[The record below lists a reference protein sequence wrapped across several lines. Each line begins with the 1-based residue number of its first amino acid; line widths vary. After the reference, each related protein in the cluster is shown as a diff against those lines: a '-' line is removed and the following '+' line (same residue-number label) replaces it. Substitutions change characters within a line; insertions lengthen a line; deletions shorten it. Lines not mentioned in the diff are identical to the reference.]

1 MQTQERIVKLF
12 GADGF
17 NAWRYQPASVSVG
30 WRHSSKGKLS
40 LCLGLNTRL
49 MRNMGWL
56 PKDKLSVRLDYE
68 ANDIVLNRNATGNGY
83 IRGSSKRGVV
93 ELRVPE
99 LNITSIKP
107 AKPMAHKVKGASLIV
122 KMPEWLAARTQPV
135 VISAPVAA
143 APAPVVAKPKP
154 TPQPYI
160 GIMNRTVDPAAVA
173 RGKR

>member
-17 NAWRYQPASVSVG
+17 ANWHQPASVSVG
-30 WRHSSKGKLS
+30 WRHSSKRQLA
-40 LCLGLNTRL
+40 LCLGFNPRL
-49 MRNMGWL
+49 MSNMNWL
-56 PKDKLSVRLDYE
+56 PKEKLSVRLDYE
-68 ANDIVLNRNATGNGY
+68 ANEIILTRDAAGNGY
-83 IRGSSKRGVV
+83 IRGNSKRIAV

-122 KMPEWLAARTQPV
+122 KMPEWLAAKTQPV
-135 VISAPVAA
+135 VIPAPVQAV
-143 APAPVVAKPKP
+143 PAPVVAKPKP